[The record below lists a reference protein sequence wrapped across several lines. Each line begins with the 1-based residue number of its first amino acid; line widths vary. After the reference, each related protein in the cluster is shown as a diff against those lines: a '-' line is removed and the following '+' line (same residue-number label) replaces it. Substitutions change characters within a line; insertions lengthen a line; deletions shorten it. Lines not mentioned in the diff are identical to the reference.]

1 MIYIEAVRCRAI
13 LGHQQSPQCE
23 GDNRGCILFTSE
35 KPKCKEGYEAYGAGG
50 GDNEKLKLYVGDQ
63 ELHSALLQ
71 SYPDANGDIISEKR
85 NNAELIIEMQNEK
98 VVFFMRNIFPYA
110 DPEDP
115 GPMPFL
121 SEIGTWILSSF
132 NSLLP
137 DCLVDRPTSHAAHDW
152 GTNRLCQ
159 TVDRN
164 DVSRVVLVIEA
175 AVHYF
180 RHLRSSTPRVSEL
193 QLRSGI
199 TVEFLLLDEC
209 EEVDPDTTLK
219 LIVPDKTGKNLLV
232 NGEVTVLAN
241 ETRLYG
247 IKITSSLKHLL
258 HCSVFFFDSDFSV
271 SECLSYCCCVY
282 SQA

>member
-1 MIYIEAVRCRAI
+1 
-13 LGHQQSPQCE
+13 
-23 GDNRGCILFTSE
+23 
-35 KPKCKEGYEAYGAGG
+35 
-50 GDNEKLKLYVGDQ
+50 
-63 ELHSALLQ
+63 
-71 SYPDANGDIISEKR
+71 
-85 NNAELIIEMQNEK
+85 
-98 VVFFMRNIFPYA
+98 
-110 DPEDP
+110 
-115 GPMPFL
+115 MPFL

-199 TVEFLLLDEC
+199 TVEFLLLEEC

-241 ETRLYG
+241 GSETRLYG

-271 SECLSYCCCVY
+271 ISYYQPAVGGNPDPPLDSQGEGALTIGFGAGSSQPQLYTLQDGQDFDLGFLKIFVSNVPLDLSHIPRESPFESTGKAPAPRGAHTRERTKASLWDTIVIPVK
-282 SQA
+282 QRRV